1 MKNKEKIVLNCYKYK
16 YKYYGWNPIF
26 CMVMRIKHKALKR
39 NPNVTSFEEM
49 IKATN
54 IQYYND
60 FFSCVNITQYDNL
73 VGLKYNLQTT
83 PKDMWDNPNSPYRE
97 CRSIV
102 IDIENEKIVMCPF
115 RKFFNLDEVEENKLN
130 KVRIDILK
138 STHFEITN
146 KLDGSM
152 QCATYYNGE
161 ILLTGST
168 SINYENSWRIQDG
181 YSMLDDSY
189 KLLISSYPNY
199 TFIFEYISKKDVHVV
214 NYSKEQEGLY
224 LIGIRHNT
232 TGIELSYLE
241 VITLAHKYNVKVV
254 EMEHLTLNELLKE
267 MKIAKCDEKEGWVLN
282 IDGHKIKIKTDDY
295 VNMHRLFGVRPS
307 PNIVIE
313 SIADGDYDDFYAKV
327 PEAQKE
333 FVANIKEQV
342 TNYVNKI
349 ESRIDFAYD
358 NLPKGEKKD
367 IMIYIQ
373 NNVDKDI
380 RKYVISKYLGQ
391 EYNILKSKNGRYS
404 KANEIGINEE
414 EI

>member
-1 MKNKEKIVLNCYKYK
+1 MKIKEKMILNYYKHK
-16 YKYYGWNPIF
+16 YVDYGWNPIF
-26 CMVMRIKHKALKR
+26 CMVMRIKHKALKKD
-39 NPNVTSFEEM
+39 PNVTSFEEM
-49 IKATN
+49 VKIAN

-60 FFSCVNITQYDNL
+60 FFLCVHITQHGDL

-102 IDIENEKIVMCPF
+102 IDIERENIVMCPF
-115 RKFFNLDEVEENKLN
+115 RKFFNLDEVEENKLK
-130 KVRIDILK
+130 KVRKEIQKAD
-138 STHFEITN
+138 TFEITN

-152 QCATYYNGE
+152 QCATYYNGK

-168 SINYENSWRIQDG
+168 SINPENSWRIQDG

-189 KLLISSYPNY
+189 KLLIASYPNY

-214 NYSKEQEGLY
+214 NYSKEQEGLH
-224 LIGIRHNT
+224 LIGMRSKL
-232 TGIELSYLE
+232 TGEEIPYNDVIYLGYMYD
-241 VITLAHKYNVKVV
+241 IPFVV
-254 EMEHLTLNELLKE
+254 EKEHLTLNELLIQ

-282 IDGHKIKIKTDDY
+282 IDGHKVKIKTDDY

-307 PNIVIE
+307 PNAIIE
-313 SIADGDYDDFYAKV
+313 AIADGVYDDFYAKV

-333 FVANIKEQV
+333 FVVNIKEQV
-342 TNYVNKI
+342 LHYLVNMELRI
-349 ESRIDFAYD
+349 ELAYD

-367 IMIYIQ
+367 IMIHIQ

-380 RKYVISKYLGQ
+380 RSYVINKYLGK
-391 EYNILKSKNGRYS
+391 EYNILKTKYGKYR
-404 KANEIGINEE
+404 KASEIGIEE

>member
-49 IKATN
+49 IKAIN

-60 FFSCVNITQYDNL
+60 FFSCVNITQHGNL

-102 IDIENEKIVMCPF
+102 IDIKNEKIVMCPF

-138 STHFEITN
+138 SNHFEITN

-161 ILLTGST
+161 ILLTGSS
-168 SINYENSWRIQDG
+168 SINPETSWRIKDG
-181 YSMLDDSY
+181 YSMLDESY
-189 KLLISSYPNY
+189 KVLIKSFPNY

-295 VNMHRLFGVRPS
+295 VNMHRLFGVRIS

-404 KANEIGINEE
+404 KASEIGIEE

>member
-16 YKYYGWNPIF
+16 YKDYGWNPIF

-49 IKATN
+49 IKAIN

-60 FFSCVNITQYDNL
+60 FFSCVHITQHDDL
-73 VGLKYNLQTT
+73 VGLKYILQTT

-102 IDIENEKIVMCPF
+102 IDIENEKIVICPF

-138 STHFEITN
+138 SNHFEITN

-168 SINYENSWRIQDG
+168 SINSENSWRIKDG
-181 YSMLDDSY
+181 YSMLDNSY
-189 KLLISSYPNY
+189 KVLIKSFPNY

-295 VNMHRLFGVRPS
+295 VNMHRLFGLRPS

-313 SIADGDYDDFYAKV
+313 AIANDYYDDFYAKV

-358 NLPKGEKKD
+358 NLPKGDKKEV
-367 IMIYIQ
+367 MIHIQ
-373 NNVDKDI
+373 TMVDKDI

-404 KANEIGINEE
+404 KASEIGIKE

>member
-1 MKNKEKIVLNCYKYK
+1 MNKEKIVLNCYKYK
-16 YKYYGWNPIF
+16 YKDYGWNPIF

-49 IKATN
+49 IKAIN

-60 FFSCVNITQYDNL
+60 FFSCVHITQHDDL

-102 IDIENEKIVMCPF
+102 IDIKNEKIVMCPF

-138 STHFEITN
+138 SNHFEITN

-168 SINYENSWRIQDG
+168 SINSENSWRIKDG
-181 YSMLDDSY
+181 YSMLDNSY
-189 KLLISSYPNY
+189 KVLIKSFPNY

-307 PNIVIE
+307 PNIVIKA
-313 SIADGDYDDFYAKV
+313 IANDYYDDFYAKV
-327 PEAQKE
+327 PESQKE
-333 FVANIKEQV
+333 YVSDIEFKVKTFVLQMEHDIFVAYKSIPK
-342 TNYVNKI
+342 
-349 ESRIDFAYD
+349 
-358 NLPKGEKKD
+358 NLDKREA
-367 IMIYIQ
+367 MIYIQ

-404 KANEIGINEE
+404 KASEIGIED
-414 EI
+414 